1 MFLNFTWQFTVSVFT
16 VNHFILFTIICEFRN
31 PFINCMSTSVVI
43 MDLVNLFHVREF
55 SIQGVGG
62 RVLNFI
68 EETKTPS
75 PFSLPPLFPLG
86 RLCWKPTSKRTQSKP
101 RRYYPQS
108 VVQKRCGRFEL
119 VIFPDIVF
127 DSVTCSPVMSFVA
140 SFSRHAK
147 ISTANKP
154 KHVCP

>member
-68 EETKTPS
+68 EETKTAV
-75 PFSLPPLFPLG
+75 G
-86 RLCWKPTSKRTQSKP
+86 
-101 RRYYPQS
+101 
-108 VVQKRCGRFEL
+108 
-119 VIFPDIVF
+119 
-127 DSVTCSPVMSFVA
+127 
-140 SFSRHAK
+140 
-147 ISTANKP
+147 
-154 KHVCP
+154 